1 MSDSQVS
8 SIDSAPATPTQTKAT
23 STRISGKQSGHD
35 AALSGKRQKIEI
47 FASEQEHGDNA
58 VEVGLNGVMYLI
70 PRGEVVDPPVEVVEV
85 LNNAVMTVTTPVA
98 NGGGVNERRVPR
110 YNFRQIG

>member
-8 SIDSAPATPTQTKAT
+8 SIDSAPAAAPATKSA
-23 STRISGKQSGHD
+23 STKVSGKQSGHD
-35 AALSGKRQKIEI
+35 AALSGKRKKIEI

-58 VEVGLNGVMYLI
+58 VEVGLNGIMYLI
-70 PRGEVVDPPVEVVEV
+70 PRGEVVDLPEEVVEV
-85 LNNAVMTVTTPVA
+85 LSNAVMTVTTPVA
-98 NGGGVNERRVPR
+98 SGGGVNERRVPR